1 MVGEQLKIMKH
12 INHMPGTLEAC
23 VTRKGTLVGPV
34 QTDITGFAEITPYK
48 GGWCGNDANPRI
60 FNQRVGGSSPSRGTR
75 YFNDLISHSN
85 F

>member
-1 MVGEQLKIMKH
+1 
-12 INHMPGTLEAC
+12 

-60 FNQRVGGSSPSRGTR
+60 FNQRVRGSSPRAPPNLFKGLAG
-75 YFNDLISHSN
+75 NG
-85 F
+85 